1 MQGSGKRRV
10 RAAIALL
17 LALVMLC
24 LTFGGCRRDELTALY
39 FAVPAG
45 KGTTFDPQI
54 VGAGATGI
62 AVRNMFE
69 GLVYLDEDGSVEP
82 GAAVSWNVSADGLTY
97 TFRLR
102 QDARWHVTVTVEEE
116 MGEKLDG
123 FDRRVT
129 AHDFV
134 FALRRAV
141 DPATG
146 APQARLLENIA
157 GAEGIMKAGAPLTT
171 LGVRA
176 TDDYTLVI
184 RLARPQNDFLEVL
197 TEPVCMPCP
206 AAFFE
211 ITGGRYGK
219 YIKYIVSNGPF
230 FMTRFD
236 IDEGYYRLFKSADYV
251 GDHPAKTDVLWLYH
265 RPDDQTLSQALADGE
280 YSGALAD
287 ESYVS
292 RYPMKKGSS
301 VTSADTLRCFILNAG
316 GETSSNEALR
326 KAFCAAAAL
335 NVMTDDAGRDPVNTV
350 LPAAFSDY
358 VTVGAYP
365 ADPAAAKRELKK
377 ALEELKADTAT
388 LSILCEPRF
397 ETAVRRLLQEYQ
409 KTLGIGLAVGVNVV
423 EETDLKARVAA
434 GNYDVAFYPVKA
446 PYFGLAGY
454 YEQFSAN
461 APRSLTYL
469 NDPAYDADV
478 EALRY
483 APDGGRSRI
492 SALAASLI
500 SHAVLL
506 PVWQENSVFLLGEG
520 VSGVRLLPGN
530 ERLYFFDAT
539 QSR

>member
-1 MQGSGKRRV
+1 
-10 RAAIALL
+10 
-17 LALVMLC
+17 
-24 LTFGGCRRDELTALY
+24 
-39 FAVPAG
+39 
-45 KGTTFDPQI
+45 
-54 VGAGATGI
+54 
-62 AVRNMFE
+62 MFE
-69 GLVYLDEDGSVEP
+69 GLVYLDEEGNVEP

-102 QDARWHVTVTVEEE
+102 QDAVWHVTVTVEEE

-129 AHDFV
+129 ANDFV

-146 APQARLLENIA
+146 AKQARLLENIA
-157 GAEGIMKAGAPLTT
+157 GAEGIMKAGAPVST
-171 LGVRA
+171 LDVRA

-184 RLARPQNDFLEVL
+184 RLARPQSDFLEIL

-206 AAFFE
+206 AAFFN
-211 ITGGRYGK
+211 ITGGRYGR

-236 IDEGYYRLFKSADYV
+236 IDEGFYRLYKSADYV

-265 RPDDQTLSQALADGE
+265 RPDDQTLSTELAERE
-280 YSGALAD
+280 YSGALVD

-292 RYPMKKGSS
+292 RYPLKKGSS
-301 VTSADTLRCFILNAG
+301 VTSPDTLRCFILNAG
-316 GETSSNEALR
+316 GEISSNEALR

-335 NVMTDDAGRDPVNTV
+335 NVMTDAAGRDPVTTL

-358 VTVGAYP
+358 VAVGTYP
-365 ADPAAAKRELKK
+365 VDAAAAKRELKQ
-377 ALEELKADTAT
+377 ALEELQADTAS

-409 KTLGIGLAVGVNVV
+409 KTLGIGLALSVSVA
-423 EETDLKARVAA
+423 EEADLKARVAA

-446 PYFGLAGY
+446 PYFGLSRY
-454 YEQFSAN
+454 YEQFSVN
-461 APRSLTYL
+461 APRSLTFL
-469 NDPAYDADV
+469 DDPAFDADV

-483 APDGGRSRI
+483 APDGGRSRV

-506 PVWQENSVFLLGEG
+506 PVWQENSVFLLNDG
-520 VSGVRLLPGN
+520 VSGVRMLPGN
-530 ERLYFFDAT
+530 ERVYFFNAT
-539 QSR
+539 QAR